1 MKVSVRSSEIVKPR
15 PLKSKTAMN
24 GEVDEDEQRR
34 RPPFKLCFLDQV
46 TPPYYTPL
54 VLFYPLTRKES
65 KIAHWSPELM
75 SKNLKESL
83 SRALDSFY
91 PLSGRVKDNA
101 IVDDFEAGVP
111 FVETRIQGHRVSE
124 FLDPP
129 KLEFLNKLLPVEPCC
144 RHTEPGQLPPP
155 QVTVQMNTF
164 DCGGIAIGLC
174 FYHQTMDGATI
185 STFLETWAAHSRQL
199 ITPDDSANKIA
210 HVSAKDLSG
219 GYSTFP
225 PPPSGVPPQYVSLID
240 TLWFPPEKN
249 TAATAATTRRF
260 VISNRAIATLKSRA
274 TGIEN
279 PTRTEAI
286 LAFVW
291 KSMLAAAADS
301 ESPKP
306 SCLCQAVNL
315 RSRMK
320 KKNSTH
326 GHDLVFS
333 PHSIGNLFS
342 VAVSFCDNPDDDVDD
357 DVDKTRTSLVNTWD
371 LAVHIRGGVKR
382 LLDEKWLGLLSSEQ
396 GAEMVF
402 EGMKQ
407 LRSGQRPFVSF
418 SSWIGFGF
426 GDVDFGWGTPA
437 WSGVV
442 GEASG
447 NNPIMGNTVL
457 LKELAPKGEEINNG
471 VELWMRVDPV
481 LMASLEKNPQF
492 LEMASPNPPIV
503 F

>member
-1 MKVSVRSSEIVKPR
+1 MTASQSMKVSVRSREIVKPQ

-24 GEVDEDEQRR
+24 GEVDEGEQR

-54 VLFYPLTRKES
+54 VHFYPLTRKES

-111 FVETRIQGHRVSE
+111 FVETRIQGHRLSE

-144 RHTEPGQLPPP
+144 RHTEPRQLPPP
-155 QVTVQMNTF
+155 
-164 DCGGIAIGLC
+164 
-174 FYHQTMDGATI
+174 QTMDGATI

-199 ITPDDSANKIA
+199 ITPDDSANKIV

-260 VISNRAIATLKSRA
+260 VVSNRAIAALKSRA
-274 TGIEN
+274 TGAGIDN

-315 RSRMK
+315 RSRMKKKK

-357 DVDKTRTSLVNTWD
+357 DVDKTRTSLVNTSD

-402 EGMKQ
+402 QGMKQ

-426 GDVDFGWGTPA
+426 GDVDFGWGTPV

-447 NNPIMGNTVL
+447 NNPIMGNAVL

-471 VELWMRVDPV
+471 VELWMRLDPV